1 MNRGVKLSGL
11 VLLAG
16 MCASCTSQLAMRS
29 GTRNSTPNTTASQ
42 GVRLARVDLFSRG
55 VGVFQYQGTINGTQR
70 ETLSFR
76 SGQINDVL
84 ASLVFQDTGGGN
96 AGEVTF
102 PAATPLSVTLRGFLL
117 DINNNPSRRELLQ
130 QLRGVSVTLALKKP
144 HDCKVTGRI
153 IDLLHRGFYMPPL
166 QPGSPVVRYN
176 NGPAIMAGSGWYIN
190 VLSHAKL
197 KQIALDNVQ
206 SIGINNRRLRES
218 LDKALDALANQPNKH
233 KRPMTL
239 WFQGHGTRLVR
250 FAYLLETPLW
260 RMTYRLILPIPARAA
275 TRRFPRVMYQVTA
288 PANAETSHGSV
299 LRQRELRPSA
309 EMVDIMAGKAMLQG
323 MAIVANQTDM
333 NWSHVQLD
341 IRGGEPLSFIEDLY
355 QPLYMWRPVAP
366 GPVGANVTPQT
377 YGQGVM
383 PTPYAHKAMAGQAQ
397 VFSGAGGG
405 LAIRAQPFNAIQ
417 ARMAATMVP
426 ARQNQANMPFN
437 PLQGVNAMASAG
449 VVHPV
454 FDYHVNNVTVP
465 REQSAMVPVLVT
477 AIKTQQLDFYTI
489 GQASAHP
496 FFAARITNDTHKF
509 LPPGTLTVYTG
520 SIYDGEF
527 KLSAS
532 PPGGHHVYTF
542 AVDQSTTV
550 RFKKSSQHTD
560 LETAALHDAA
570 LNLKNL
576 ITIDNSYDVHN
587 TASLLRTVLVRSS
600 IGKDWKILSPASGVK
615 LHNGF
620 YQCTLAVKP
629 ATRTVLHIRQ
639 RQSQTQRIYLAGQNI
654 AALRATLKIKDL
666 PAIISTAIQRAIALL
681 KIVQLRQQA
690 LNTTNMQ
697 IQQAQNDETRLRQ
710 NLQAMK
716 KISPVYDKIATQLA
730 AIDAHLM
737 ALQHQLRTQQQRVNA
752 AESAVNAYWS
762 NTKIPSTR
770 AK

>member
-11 VLLAG
+11 VLLTG

-29 GTRNSTPNTTASQ
+29 GTMNSTPNIAASQ

-55 VGVFQYQGTINGTQR
+55 VGVFQYQGTVHGTQR

-260 RMTYRLILPIPARAA
+260 RMTYRLILPVPTKAVARATHSPIQA
-275 TRRFPRVMYQVTA
+275 
-288 PANAETSHGSV
+288 
-299 LRQRELRPSA
+299 
-309 EMVDIMAGKAMLQG
+309 KAMLQG

-333 NWSHVQLD
+333 NWNHVQLD

-366 GPVGANVTPQT
+366 GPVGTNVTPQT
-377 YGQGVM
+377 YGQGIM

-397 VFSGAGGG
+397 VFSGSGGG

-426 ARQNQANMPFN
+426 AQQNQANMPFN

-449 VVHPV
+449 VVHPA

-527 KLSAS
+527 KLSDS

-587 TASLLRTVLVRSS
+587 TASLPRTVLVRSS

-654 AALRATLKIKDL
+654 AALRATLKIKYL

-690 LNTTNMQ
+690 LNSTNMQ
-697 IQQAQNDETRLRQ
+697 IQQAQNDENRLRQ

-716 KISPVYDKIATQLA
+716 KVSPVYDKIATQLA

-752 AESAVNAYWS
+752 AGSAVNAYWS